1 MTIEADSKQA
11 YQEKAKAQLDKLNAQ
26 IDELKT
32 KSRQA
37 KADAQIEYQDRLAKL
52 YKKRDIAHVKFQ
64 ELQQSSGAAWTEMQ
78 QGFNSALKELNS
90 AWKNAVSKF

>member
-32 KSRQA
+32 KSRQV
-37 KADAQIEYQDRLAKL
+37 KADAQVEYQDRLAKL
-52 YKKRDIAHVKFQ
+52 YKKRDTAQVKFQ

-78 QGFNSALKELNS
+78 QGLNSALKELNS